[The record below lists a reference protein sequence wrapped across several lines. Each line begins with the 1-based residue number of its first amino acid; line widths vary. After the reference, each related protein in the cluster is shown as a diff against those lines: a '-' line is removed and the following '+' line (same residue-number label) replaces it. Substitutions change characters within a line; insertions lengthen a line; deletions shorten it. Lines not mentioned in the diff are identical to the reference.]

1 MSADRKG
8 RQTDDQMH
16 QNFDALC
23 WWLEDN
29 FDDLCSLDELHMK
42 MITIAGS
49 VDTLYLRKHLKR
61 KLIEHYGDNIFF
73 SDVNGKHNV
82 VCFWNVAS
90 VILTD
95 RWYHDRCCN
104 PQACE
109 L

>member
-1 MSADRKG
+1 
-8 RQTDDQMH
+8 MH

-29 FDDLCSLDELHMK
+29 FDELCSLDELHMK

-90 VILTD
+90 VI
-95 RWYHDRCCN
+95 YHLHPMLHVVHAAAFAD
-104 PQACE
+104 PLQV
-109 L
+109 

>member
-73 SDVNGKHNV
+73 
-82 VCFWNVAS
+82 
-90 VILTD
+90 L
-95 RWYHDRCCN
+95 RCEWETQCGVFLECSKCYFN
-104 PQACE
+104 
-109 L
+109 